1 MIKEVT
7 ETKQV
12 FDREQISVGDGLLFK
27 KDLHQGPVFSSSIPV
42 RIGVITEMFSDELKI
57 MFAEEDS
64 GGRWDVQCALI
75 RAKEVASGE
84 VKIKCIPLE
93 L

>member
-1 MIKEVT
+1 MIKQVT

-12 FDREQISVGDGLLFK
+12 FDQEQISVGDGILFK

-64 GGRWDVQCALI
+64 GGRWGVRYECI
-75 RAKEVASGE
+75 RAEEVASGE
-84 VKIKCIPLE
+84 VKVKHIPLE

>member
-12 FDREQISVGDGLLFK
+12 FDREQISVGDGILFK
-27 KDLHQGPVFSSSIPV
+27 KDLHYGPVFSSSIPV
-42 RIGVITEMFSDELKI
+42 RIGVIAEMFSDELEIVFIDK
-57 MFAEEDS
+57 DS
-64 GGRWDVQCALI
+64 GGRWEIKYECI
-75 RAKEVASGE
+75 RAKEVVSGE
-84 VKIKCIPLE
+84 VKIKHIPLE